1 MTIFES
7 TQPPIPDT
15 GETVTQLL
23 FFGLT
28 HRPDTVVLTD
38 GPTGRT
44 MTAGHLMTQI
54 KSLAGGLQARG
65 LGQGARIALMAP
77 NMPEY
82 CVVFHAVAWAG
93 GTITTINP
101 TYTPHEIR
109 HQLID
114 SGAEYLITVTAVA
127 DNAAEA
133 IKGTDVTGIALI
145 DGAKGGD
152 YVALSDLMGP
162 EQPDQS
168 PVDAAT
174 HIVVLPYSSG
184 TTGLPKG
191 VMLTHRNLVMNV
203 KQCLSLTP
211 IAPNETTVAFLPF
224 FHIYGM
230 TVMMNLFLSAGGG
243 LVTLPRFDLEMFLRL
258 CQDHKVHQIY
268 VVPPV
273 ALALAKH
280 PMVDQFDLSNM
291 SIMLSGA
298 APLGGEIADAVGAR
312 LGLRAIQGYGMTEM
326 APVSHLSPHDGTD
339 RAGSSGILAPNTRC
353 KVINAETGAPLPPGE
368 EGELLVKG
376 PQVMTGYLNNDA
388 ATAASLDA
396 DGWLHTGD
404 LASVD
409 ADGFMYIHD
418 RVKELIKV
426 NGFQVAPA
434 ELEAHLLTNPAIAD
448 AAVIGVPDDAAGERP
463 IAFVVKT
470 ADDAIDAEGV
480 KAHVAD
486 ALSSY
491 KHLTDVTF
499 TDAIPKSASGKIL
512 RRLLRDQI

>member
-7 TQPPIPDT
+7 SQTPISDT
-15 GETVTQLL
+15 GETITQLL
-23 FFGLT
+23 FSGLT

-44 MTAGHLMTQI
+44 MTAGQLMAQI
-54 KSLAGGLQARG
+54 KSMAGGLQARG

-77 NMPEY
+77 NIPEY

-93 GTITTINP
+93 GTVTTINP
-101 TYTPHEIR
+101 TYTSHEIR

-114 SGAEYLITVTAVA
+114 SGAQYLITIDAAADGAAQAITGTNVT
-127 DNAAEA
+127 E
-133 IKGTDVTGIALI
+133 IALI
-145 DGAKGGD
+145 DGAPGGAHT
-152 YVALSDLMGP
+152 ALSELMGT
-162 EQPDQS
+162 EQPVQT

-203 KQCLSLTP
+203 KQCHALTP

-243 LVTLPRFDLEMFLRL
+243 LVTLPRFDLELFLGL
-258 CQDHKVHQIY
+258 CQDHKVRQIY

-280 PMVDQFDLSNM
+280 PMVDEFDLSNM
-291 SIMLSGA
+291 KIMLSGA
-298 APLGGEIADAVGAR
+298 APLGGEIADAVGTR
-312 LGLRAIQGYGMTEM
+312 LGLSAIQGFGMTEM
-326 APVSHLSPHDGTD
+326 APVSHLSPHDGTH
-339 RAGSSGILAPNTRC
+339 RAGSSGILVPNTRC
-353 KVINAETGAPLPPGE
+353 KIINADTGETLPAGT
-368 EGELLVKG
+368 EGELLVQG
-376 PQVMTGYLNNDA
+376 PQVMTGYLNNDT

-396 DGWLHTGD
+396 EGWLHTGD

-426 NGFQVAPA
+426 KGFQVAPA
-434 ELEAHLLTNPAIAD
+434 ELEAHLLTNSAITD

-463 IAFVVKT
+463 MAFVVR
-470 ADDAIDAEGV
+470 AAEDAIDEYGV
-480 KAHVAD
+480 KSYVAD

-491 KHLTDVTF
+491 KHLVSVTF

-512 RRLLRDQI
+512 RRVLRDQT